1 MAFYLSPNLE
11 LPWSSSA
18 YDDQRFKRILIITL
32 GLVVLLS
39 IPIGLIN
46 LPEQTRE
53 EKAKL
58 PPQLARVILEKQL
71 LPPPKP
77 VEPPTIVEKKPEP
90 IPEPEKPK
98 VVEKKPIEK
107 KPVEKKPDVVA
118 PKPVEKPVDQTRV
131 AKAREKA
138 AMSGLLQFKDDLSA
152 MRDTLDVQA
161 VDSAAITRGEAQ
173 AAQVD
178 RAAVTSGVTVA
189 SGGINTAA
197 LSRDT
202 GGVALS
208 GRETTKVE
216 STLATATGTL
226 ATSQPGDTKQS
237 GARSEEE
244 IRKVV
249 EQHKGAIFS
258 IYNRALRQNAA
269 LQGKVVVKMIIEANG
284 TVSSATIVSSALQDP
299 DLEAKLLQRIRL
311 ISFTALNVAQTTLN
325 YSFDFLPQ

>member
-1 MAFYLSPNLE
+1 MTPYLYPTTQ

-18 YDDQRFKRILIITL
+18 EEDRRFHRILQIS
-32 GLVVLLS
+32 LVLLVLLS
-39 IPIGLIN
+39 LPVIFIN
-46 LPEQTRE
+46 LPEQTRA
-53 EKAKL
+53 EKEKL
-58 PPQLARVILEKQL
+58 PPQLARVILEKQE

-77 VEPPTIVEKKPEP
+77 IEPPKVEEKKPEPKPEPEKPKPVEKKPEP
-90 IPEPEKPK
+90 VKVKPK
-98 VVEKKPIEK
+98 EEPN
-107 KPVEKKPDVVA
+107 
-118 PKPVEKPVDQTRV
+118 V

-138 AMSGLLQFKDDLSA
+138 AASGLLQFKDDLME
-152 MRDTLDVQA
+152 MRDTLDVTA
-161 VDSAAITRGEAQ
+161 VDSANVARGEAK

-178 RAAVTSGVTVA
+178 RSVVTSGAKVA

-216 STLATATGTL
+216 SNLAKSTGT
-226 ATSQPGDTKQS
+226 AAANSPTAAKEQAD
-237 GARSEEE
+237 RSEEE
-244 IRKVV
+244 IRKVM

-269 LQGKVVVKMIIEANG
+269 LQGKVVVKIIIESSG
-284 TVSSATIVSSALQDP
+284 KISSASIVSSELQDP
-299 DLEAKLLQRIRL
+299 ELEEKLIQRIRL
-311 ISFTALNVAQTTLN
+311 ISFPASNVARTTLN

>member
-18 YDDQRFKRILIITL
+18 EEDQRFKRVLTITL
-32 GLVVLLS
+32 SLVVLLS
-39 IPIGLIN
+39 IPIVMIN
-46 LPEQTRE
+46 LPEQSRE

-58 PPQLARVILEKQL
+58 PPQLARVILERQVI
-71 LPPPKP
+71 PPPKII
-77 VEPPTIVEKKPEP
+77 EPPSVKPEP

-107 KPVEKKPDVVA
+107 KPEEVT

-138 AMSGLLQFKDDLSA
+138 AVSGLLQFKDDLAA
-152 MRDTLDVQA
+152 MRDTLDVQV
-161 VDSAAITRGEAQ
+161 VDNAPITRGDAQ

-216 STLATATGTL
+216 SNLATSTGTL
-226 ATSQPGDTKQS
+226 AANQPVEEKQS

-269 LQGKVVVKMIIEANG
+269 LQGKVVVKMIIEADG
-284 TVSSATIVSSALQDP
+284 SVSSATIVSSALQDP

-311 ISFTALNVAQTTLN
+311 ISFPALNVAKTTLN